1 MAKKKVDNVIEMEQ
15 TEHTEVKAEETVV
28 EIPTLT
34 LEDFKEKVTVKE
46 RIGFLEKQ
54 ALIQSVYDG
63 CVKKDEANGIYYIDY
78 ITLDV
83 YSNLAMLGMYTDYYE
98 VIEYAN
104 NYSYDYLDEIGIFN
118 YVFDIVVKDFINVK
132 YAIEEFETR
141 VADLNSIGSCLYRII
156 NEALVK
162 LPDVKDINKL
172 INNLP
177 KAINKIDKDT
187 LSIFA
192 KELGNGTITHQ
203 VIGKNKE

>member
-1 MAKKKVDNVIEMEQ
+1 MAKKKVENVVE

-54 ALIQSVYDG
+54 ALIQSVYDV

-156 NEALVK
+156 NETLVK

-177 KAINKIDKDT
+177 KAINKIDKGV
-187 LSIFA
+187 LEVFA
-192 KELGNGTITHQ
+192 KEFKNGTVVNQ
-203 VIGKNKE
+203 VIGQKK